1 MSKKLTN
8 MKYLKLFESQN
19 NKVIVTVVDFTGG
32 GDGVTAVYI
41 DGYLE
46 FYGDE
51 YHDDISSKVDGFI
64 LGLEWIKKN
73 YIYPLVVEREEYT
86 VTDENLIEDV
96 SANAD
101 YPPKNLSEFRH

>member
-32 GDGVTAVYI
+32 DGVTAVYI

-51 YHDDISSKVDGFI
+51 YHHDISAKVNGFV
-64 LGLEWIKKN
+64 LGLRWIKKN
-73 YIYPLVVEREEYT
+73 YVYPLVVEREGYI
-86 VTDENLIEDV
+86 VTDENLIDDV
-96 SANAD
+96 SSNANC
-101 YPPKNLSEFRH
+101 PPKNLSEFRH